1 MHRKSQIA
9 HQIAT
14 EDAAIGGVHENAVA
28 PEVDLVVF
36 DQCSRRVPDIYAVAT
51 RIQSVIATSDNDIV
65 ACRGIFGAVN
75 INPIEVSEDAVIL
88 DQNTCGCPMELD
100 AGINCFMC

>member
-1 MHRKSQIA
+1 M
-9 HQIAT
+9 
-14 EDAAIGGVHENAVA
+14 
-28 PEVDLVVF
+28 P
-36 DQCSRRVPDIYAVAT
+36 SRPNWISLFSTSVPGAFQTYAVAT
-51 RIQSVIATSDNDIV
+51 RIQSVIAASDNDIF
-65 ACRGIFGAVN
+65 AHRGLFGAVN